1 MADEKQKTYNEY
13 VEEAYELFVKN
24 AEEVE
29 PTDGVKAIKRY
40 FERSASEELKAK
52 VQAAGKTAADAWAF
66 VTAIARRH
74 RLEHIDPQ
82 VVYAIAMHY
91 FEDEPKKASKN
102 APRSTARP
110 MKTKTDAD
118 KPKQPAAAEGAKK
131 AKSEKKSKKKAKPKD
146 RQTFFFDLLEEKGGT
161 ENVEPSGN

>member
-66 VTAIARRH
+66 VTAIARAH
-74 RLEHIDPQ
+74 RLEHIDPAN
-82 VVYAIAMHY
+82 VYAIAMHY
-91 FEDEPKKASKN
+91 FEDVPKEAPKNKPQSAPKPEKA
-102 APRSTARP
+102 
-110 MKTKTDAD
+110 KTGEEA
-118 KPKQPAAAEGAKK
+118 PKQPAATAAAKK
-131 AKSEKKSKKKAKPKD
+131 AKPEKKSKKKAKPKD

-161 ENVEPSGN
+161 ENVEKSGN